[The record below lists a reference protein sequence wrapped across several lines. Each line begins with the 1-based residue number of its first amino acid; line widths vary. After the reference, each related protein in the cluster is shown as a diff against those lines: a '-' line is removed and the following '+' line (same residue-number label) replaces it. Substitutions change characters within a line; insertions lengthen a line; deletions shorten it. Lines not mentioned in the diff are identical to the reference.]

1 LNTRLGP
8 RLCSWGTVKLRLES
22 VVLIVALSSLGLSSA
37 FAQLGPKP
45 EILNLFQLVARADLV
60 TLIAV
65 HKGSLKYAE
74 VDVLE
79 ALKGTPP
86 GPHLRIAFRDFNFT
100 RGPSDDVII
109 FPDGQ
114 KEILFLVPYKKPVR
128 KKDIEKFKDLFTLFK
143 GRQGRM
149 TLPAEGPEIVLG
161 AIRRLAQIG
170 GLDAASQV
178 AELRGL
184 LDSSNP
190 FLLEASLSELERL
203 RVANSSLLPKMI
215 LFLGSPSPTLR
226 TQALRLLA
234 QIFESERGT
243 GDEVLDDARA
253 ALLAV
258 LERAHNDRDESVRVQ
273 AVTAVAAW
281 PNRHEV
287 EGDLRAI
294 AGADRAQAVRYEAE
308 RALFKP

>member
-1 LNTRLGP
+1 LGTR
-8 RLCSWGTVKLRLES
+8 RCSRGTGRVRLES
-22 VVLIVALSSLGLSSA
+22 VAIIVALLSLSRSSA

-45 EILNLFQLVARADLV
+45 EILNLFQLIARADLV
-60 TLIAV
+60 TLVAV

-114 KEILFLVPYKKPVR
+114 REILFLVPYKTIVR

-149 TLPAEGPEIVLG
+149 TLPAEGPEIVLE

-258 LERAHNDRDESVRVQ
+258 LERAHNDREESVRVQ
-273 AVTAVAAW
+273 AVAAVAAW

>member
-1 LNTRLGP
+1 M
-8 RLCSWGTVKLRLES
+8 WLRS
-22 VVLIVALSSLGLSSA
+22 VAIIVTLLSLGWPST
-37 FAQLGPKP
+37 FAQLGPEP
-45 EILNLFQLVARADLV
+45 EPLNLFQLVARADLV
-60 TLIAV
+60 TLV
-65 HKGSLKYAE
+65 VVLEGSLKYAF

-79 ALKGTPP
+79 ALKGSPP
-86 GPHLRIAFRDFNFT
+86 GPRLRIAFRDFNFT
-100 RGPSDDVII
+100 RGPGQDMIV
-109 FPDGQ
+109 FPNGQ
-114 KEILFLVPYKKPVR
+114 KEILFLVPYKTSVR

-149 TLPAEGPEIVLG
+149 TLPAEGPEIVLH
-161 AIRRLAQIG
+161 AVRRLAQIG

-190 FLLEASLSELERL
+190 FLLEASLSEIERL
-203 RVANSSLLPKMI
+203 RVADPSLLSRMI
-215 LFLGSPSPTLR
+215 PFLGSPSPTLR
-226 TQALRLLA
+226 SHSLRLIA
-234 QIFESERGT
+234 QVFGSEHGT
-243 GDEVLDDARA
+243 GDEVLDDARV

-258 LERAHNDRDESVRVQ
+258 LERAHNDGDESVRVQ
-273 AVTAVAAW
+273 AVAAVAAW

-308 RALFKP
+308 RALFRR